1 MILYRGIA
9 VPTNR
14 ASKVIADIR
23 SRGLLP
29 DQGRWRFRFYDLKPL
44 LPELRQRSIVTTA
57 DTELE
62 GEMPTW
68 VCACGDEMG
77 AIYYATKHNRDREN
91 NTPVLISFDANL
103 RDVYY

>member
-62 GEMPTW
+62 GEMPT
-68 VCACGDEMG
+68 CGMLLLMVGTFCIDYSSAEIHS
-77 AIYYATKHNRDREN
+77 AL
-91 NTPVLISFDANL
+91 VQ
-103 RDVYY
+103 